1 MKVEIINND
10 AFKLLTVQGKDVK
23 VRALPMSDAVAWAAL
38 ATKARNDIA
47 AAVDYAEMRD
57 AMAEAAAVL
66 GEYPDLA
73 ADVLTQCSVEQITGA
88 LDALLEVNDP
98 FVRRR
103 RRAEAEA
110 EKRQARELEIMAKMP
125 PETIVAILKENTPAV
140 SAALAASSE

>member
-1 MKVEIINND
+1 MKIETINNE

-23 VRALPMSDAVAWAAL
+23 VRALPMGDAVAWSAL
-38 ATKARNDIA
+38 ATKARQGID
-47 AAVDYAEMRD
+47 AAVDYGEMRD
-57 AMAEAAAVL
+57 ALAEAAVVL
-66 GEYPDLA
+66 GEYPDITPE
-73 ADVLTQCSVEQITGA
+73 VLVACSVEQITSA

-110 EKRQARELEIMAKMP
+110 EKRQARELEIMAKLP
-125 PETIVAILKENTPAV
+125 AETVATILKENMPAA